1 MFHAPHGEPLTI
13 RISIPIL
20 EFTSKRNEVKADTE
34 SENGKFE
41 RKQRQTQRLM
51 DAEQMK
57 IQSLEVKQSQL
68 LDER

>member
-1 MFHAPHGEPLTI
+1 M
-13 RISIPIL
+13 
-20 EFTSKRNEVKADTE
+20 ADTE

-57 IQSLEVKQSQL
+57 IQLLEVKQSQL